1 MNEFNNYAERGS
13 FEYTGGD
20 NNWNRLVNSV
30 VTKKQK
36 GVYCMKVGDEIVYI
50 GKGGSVY
57 QDGSWGGQGLQRRLI
72 NRRGKDADGNSMS
85 TKVWI
90 NNWLSDM
97 GKTELT
103 VCWAVTFEDDPNGIK
118 DIPAYVEAK
127 LLQKFFDVN
136 NKLPRWNI
144 EF

>member
-1 MNEFNNYAERGS
+1 MCMNEFNNYAERGS

-57 QDGSWGGQGLQRRLI
+57 QDGSWGVRVIHLIEDGPSPRRISGGQ
-72 NRRGKDADGNSMS
+72 
-85 TKVWI
+85 
-90 NNWLSDM
+90 
-97 GKTELT
+97 
-103 VCWAVTFEDDPNGIK
+103 
-118 DIPAYVEAK
+118 
-127 LLQKFFDVN
+127 
-136 NKLPRWNI
+136 
-144 EF
+144 